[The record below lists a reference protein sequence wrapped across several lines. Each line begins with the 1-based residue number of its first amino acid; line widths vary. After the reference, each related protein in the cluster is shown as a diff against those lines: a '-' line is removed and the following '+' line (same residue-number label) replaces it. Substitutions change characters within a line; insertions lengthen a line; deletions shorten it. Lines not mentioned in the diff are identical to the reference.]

1 MSYTA
6 STVQD
11 SAMPPLA
18 QHTEARF
25 FVYLPGAGAF
35 LQRPVGD
42 RQHAGCRGREH
53 RVQRRLLHVRLHAEV
68 EEPRGRAVNAG
79 GGVACV
85 SGAAGHVLYMRFT
98 NSTLLVL

>member
-1 MSYTA
+1 MSYMA

-35 LQRPVGD
+35 V
-42 RQHAGCRGREH
+42 
-53 RVQRRLLHVRLHAEV
+53 
-68 EEPRGRAVNAG
+68 
-79 GGVACV
+79 
-85 SGAAGHVLYMRFT
+85 
-98 NSTLLVL
+98 